1 MSRKEVNNEQA
12 KWENEKK
19 HKDAL
24 IRSISPSL
32 SSLSFSSLSHR
43 LCDAIRRKKVNEA
56 MHWLFTDEATAH
68 GGLGE
73 YEMKK
78 KGLVPTGFASW
89 LKPASPGLN

>member
-1 MSRKEVNNEQA
+1 MGER
-12 KWENEKK
+12 EKAQGRP
-19 HKDAL
+19 HKVYL
-24 IRSISPSL
+24 TFSL
-32 SSLSFSSLSHR
+32 FSLSFSSLSHR

-78 KGLVPTGFASW
+78 KGLVPTGCPSW
-89 LKPASPGLN
+89 LKPASPGLNHHHL